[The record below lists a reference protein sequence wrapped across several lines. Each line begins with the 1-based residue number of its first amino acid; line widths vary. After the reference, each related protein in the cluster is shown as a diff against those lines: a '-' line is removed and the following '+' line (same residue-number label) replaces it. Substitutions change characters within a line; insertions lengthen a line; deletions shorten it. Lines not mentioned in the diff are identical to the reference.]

1 MGHPAG
7 DGAWAGSA
15 SGGCPASGPPPDAVA
30 VVAQRLLAIAGEF
43 SGLRLPLD
51 QVATVEWRSPSA
63 GAFRAELE
71 EACLALAS
79 AVRSV
84 EDAAGAVAR
93 YAAFLASGSS
103 PGSWMGPGGAGGF
116 PYGMPGAP

>member
-30 VVAQRLLAIAGEF
+30 MVAQRLLAIAGEF

-51 QVATVEWRSPSA
+51 RVATVEWRSPSA

-71 EACLALAS
+71 EACLALVS

-84 EDAAGAVAR
+84 EDAAEAVGR
-93 YAAFLASGSS
+93 YAAFLASGGS
-103 PGSWMGPGGAGGF
+103 PGSSMGPGGAGGF